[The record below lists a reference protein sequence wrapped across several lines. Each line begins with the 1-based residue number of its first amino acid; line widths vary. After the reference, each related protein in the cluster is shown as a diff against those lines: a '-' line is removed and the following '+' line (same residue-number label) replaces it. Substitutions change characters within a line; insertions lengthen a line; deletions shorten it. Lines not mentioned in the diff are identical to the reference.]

1 MRRGRLEIQSN
12 MGKSKQDSV
21 INYPTASPNFM
32 LTGKK
37 KKHNPQVENCVLFG
51 KLSKDS
57 NRGGSL
63 SDSSVEV
70 LQRGKGEVRI

>member
-37 KKHNPQVENCVLFG
+37 KKKSTTQ
-51 KLSKDS
+51 KLRIVFYLA
-57 NRGGSL
+57 NFLRIPT
-63 SDSSVEV
+63 
-70 LQRGKGEVRI
+70 GKGASQIALWKCSKEAREK

>member
-1 MRRGRLEIQSN
+1 

-37 KKHNPQVENCVLFG
+37 KKKKHNPKVENCVLFG

-57 NRGGSL
+57 NREGSL